1 MQNFPRVWLVI
12 GDKAGDNAQVQ
23 AVAEALGWP
32 IESKRLVFQTPYQQG
47 KPKFQP
53 SLKHLDFAL
62 SDPLIPPWPDLI
74 LTIGRRPAMA
84 ALWIKQQSG
93 GRTKVVL
100 LGRPKGYFSQFDLV
114 VTPAQYLVADHP
126 NVVKLTLPL
135 LRIDEQAVAEAALAW
150 RERLA
155 YLPRPLIAVLVGGET
170 KPYRFDAGVA
180 RKLLEEA
187 QAVCDQGSLYIST
200 SRRTPA
206 EVVETL
212 QALKPKNALLYR
224 YGLDKLE
231 DNPYLALLSL
241 ADGCI
246 VTADSISMMV
256 EVLRLR
262 KPLAIFPLPVRG
274 KMRLGFKRIF
284 LSWLGGRDFSAFHRL
299 LFERGWAVPLGQGQF
314 PYLPPRLELP
324 EELPEVVRRIKAL
337 VSKISIG

>member
-1 MQNFPRVWLVI
+1 MQNLPRVWLII

-23 AVAEALGWP
+23 AVAEALNWP
-32 IESKRLVFQTPYQQG
+32 IEVKHLVFQTPYQQG
-47 KPKFQP
+47 KPKFKP
-53 SLKHLDFAL
+53 SLEHLDCAL
-62 SDPLIPPWPDLI
+62 SDPLTPPWPDLI

-114 VTPAQYLVADHP
+114 VTSAQYLVTHRP

-135 LRIDEQAVAEAALAW
+135 LKVNEKALAEAVSVW
-150 RERLA
+150 RDRLA
-155 YLPRPLIAVLVGGET
+155 HLPRPLIAVLVGGET
-170 KPYRFDAGVA
+170 KPYRFDVKVA
-180 RKLLEEA
+180 RKLLEEV
-187 QAVCDQGSLYIST
+187 QAVCGQGTLYLST
-200 SRRTPA
+200 SRRTPG

-212 QALKPKNALLYR
+212 QALKPNNALLYR
-224 YGLDKLE
+224 YGLDKPE
-231 DNPYLALLSL
+231 DNPYLALLGL

-262 KPLAIFPLPVRG
+262 KPLAIFSLPVRG
-274 KMRLGFKRIF
+274 KMRLEFKRFF
-284 LSWLGGRDFSAFHRL
+284 LSLLGGRDFSAFHRL

-314 PYLPPRLELP
+314 PYLPPRLELS
-324 EELPEVVRRIKAL
+324 EELPDVVRRIKAL
-337 VSKISIG
+337 VS